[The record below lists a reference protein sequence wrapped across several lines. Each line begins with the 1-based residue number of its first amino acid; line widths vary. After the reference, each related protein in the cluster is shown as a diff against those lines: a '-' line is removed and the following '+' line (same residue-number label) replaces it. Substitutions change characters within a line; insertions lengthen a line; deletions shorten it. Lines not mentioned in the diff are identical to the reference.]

1 MIISVLIAI
10 IVAALIL
17 VILMSVKG
25 SPKNRKKNLNL
36 KAQKACNG
44 TCKDYSNK
52 DWGYK
57 LYYKVV
63 ELFHLE

>member
-25 SPKNRKKNLNL
+25 SPKNRKKKELGD
-36 KAQKACNG
+36 KIQRKG
-44 TCKDYSNK
+44 KSNIVREEMHPI
-52 DWGYK
+52 Y
-57 LYYKVV
+57 
-63 ELFHLE
+63 